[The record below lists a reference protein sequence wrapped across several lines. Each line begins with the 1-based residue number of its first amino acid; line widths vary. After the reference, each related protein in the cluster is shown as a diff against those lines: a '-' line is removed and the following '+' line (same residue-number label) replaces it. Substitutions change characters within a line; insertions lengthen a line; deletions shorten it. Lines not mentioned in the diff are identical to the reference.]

1 MLNKLKI
8 KLYSFFTEGHS
19 RTILAKK
26 NIAITFFFKAGNF
39 IIGMLLV
46 TITINYINPTQY
58 GIWLTLSSL
67 INWFNIFDI
76 GLGNGLKNI
85 LAKTNALEQHI
96 NSQAYISTTYAIL
109 SLISI
114 FIFLLFIFINPFIN
128 WSIIL
133 NSSNNVESLNLVV
146 IFIVTFFCISFIIQP
161 INTIL
166 TATHQPAKSSIIVFI
181 GSFLSLIFV
190 YILSKYTELSLL
202 KLVLILAGIPLLVQ
216 IIASLFLFET
226 SLKCFSPKIYFID
239 FKYAKQLLSV
249 GGIFFVIQIGT
260 LFLFQTNNIVITHLF
275 GPKEVATFNIAFKLF
290 SILIMFFTIIIT
302 PFWSSFT
309 DAYTKNDI
317 NWIKDIMKKIK
328 IFWFFFIFIT
338 LCFLVFSPYFFQF
351 WLGESIK
358 IPFMLSVALTFYVFA
373 YTWQTIHVF
382 LLNGIGKV
390 RLQLY
395 LVIICSVINI
405 PLAIFLGQKI
415 GLTGIIF
422 SNTILFTIMGIIFSI
437 QCNKILK
444 KKANKIW
451 VK

>member
-146 IFIVTFFCISFIIQP
+146 IFIVTFFCISFR
-161 INTIL
+161 
-166 TATHQPAKSSIIVFI
+166 K
-181 GSFLSLIFV
+181 
-190 YILSKYTELSLL
+190 
-202 KLVLILAGIPLLVQ
+202 
-216 IIASLFLFET
+216 SLF
-226 SLKCFSPKIYFID
+226 C
-239 FKYAKQLLSV
+239 
-249 GGIFFVIQIGT
+249 
-260 LFLFQTNNIVITHLF
+260 
-275 GPKEVATFNIAFKLF
+275 
-290 SILIMFFTIIIT
+290 
-302 PFWSSFT
+302 
-309 DAYTKNDI
+309 
-317 NWIKDIMKKIK
+317 
-328 IFWFFFIFIT
+328 
-338 LCFLVFSPYFFQF
+338 
-351 WLGESIK
+351 
-358 IPFMLSVALTFYVFA
+358 
-373 YTWQTIHVF
+373 
-382 LLNGIGKV
+382 V
-390 RLQLY
+390 RSY
-395 LVIICSVINI
+395 S
-405 PLAIFLGQKI
+405 
-415 GLTGIIF
+415 
-422 SNTILFTIMGIIFSI
+422 
-437 QCNKILK
+437 
-444 KKANKIW
+444 
-451 VK
+451 